1 MLQQFTSK
9 KGART
14 CEVLV
19 IAFYIMAVSHLS
31 AAWTVMP
38 RGSFALNSGS
48 LTAIRELSG
57 VTYLGQTESGLER
70 FAAVQDVN
78 NRVVMI
84 DLSFSD
90 NGTILTASAVDEL
103 SLNVSADYEGI
114 AFTGAA
120 RNRVYVSE
128 ETSPGVHEH
137 SLETGARL
145 QTVPLPSV
153 YEMDRGNRGFESLT
167 RSANG
172 TMWTANEEALV
183 PDGPAS
189 TPLAGSVVRLQQ
201 LVDDNESVVAGPAFA
216 YLADAIHAGSGGSN
230 DRSGV
235 ADLVGLPD
243 GSLLTLERSA
253 AIAFP
258 VFRSRIYEV
267 DWSTATD
274 ISSGE
279 FAEGLIGESYVPA
292 QKSLLWSG
300 QAGTFINGN
309 LEGLTL
315 GPRLANGKWTLVGVI
330 DNDGSGDNLI
340 VSFELASTSCA
351 MMGDYTCDGTVNTDD
366 FVLWTETFG
375 ASQLAADGNLDG
387 LVDAADYVIWRKNAE
402 VGGGQLFDPVPI
414 VIPEPASGMLLMLG
428 SLVIAGKRRRAL

>member
-1 MLQQFTSK
+1 MLQQFSSSIR
-9 KGART
+9 ARIRELLAIVF
-14 CEVLV
+14 C
-19 IAFYIMAVSHLS
+19 IMAVSHLS
-31 AAWTVMP
+31 AAWTVTP
-38 RGSFALNSGS
+38 RGSFALNSGA

-70 FAAVQDVN
+70 FATVQDAD
-78 NRVVMI
+78 NRIVMV
-84 DLSFSD
+84 DLSFSA
-90 NGTILTASAVDEL
+90 NGTILSASAVDEL
-103 SLNVSADYEGI
+103 ALNVSADYEGI

-120 RNRVYVSE
+120 RNSVFVSE
-128 ETSPGVHEH
+128 ETTPGVHEH

-145 QTVPLPSV
+145 QTVLMPSV
-153 YEMDRGNRGFESLT
+153 FQMDRGNRGFESLT
-167 RSANG
+167 RAADG

-189 TPLAGSVVRLQQ
+189 TPSAGTVVRLQK

-235 ADLVGLPD
+235 ADLVVLPD

-267 DWSTATD
+267 DWAAATD
-274 ISSGE
+274 ISSGG
-279 FAEGLIGESYVPA
+279 FADGLIGESYVPA
-292 QKSLLWSG
+292 DKSLLWSG

-315 GPRLANGKWTLVGVI
+315 GPRLANGKWPLVGVI

-351 MMGDYTCDGTVNTDD
+351 MTGDYTCDGIVDTDD
-366 FVLWTETFG
+366 LMLWTETFG

-387 LVDAADYVIWRKNAE
+387 MVDAADYVIWRKNAE
-402 VGGGQLFDPVPI
+402 TGGDLQFAQLPI
-414 VIPEPASGMLLMLG
+414 AIPEPASGMLLMLG
-428 SLVIAGKRRRAL
+428 GIATAGVRRRAY